1 MGKGLSFLLI
11 LQNFSRL
18 WLSPLFIGFSKDCN
32 TILKI
37 LHPISLRMISL
48 RCGKAFG
55 KLGLPWER
63 ESSLA
68 NSISRDS
75 IQPDDSSLFP
85 FSSRCLVRLSVC
97 PSVWLA
103 VSKSRE
109 KCNFSTYLPIR
120 QYILL
125 LFFLF
130 PFFPFFLSFSPSS
143 LFFFCSCWKEIH
155 FSLSFLGG
163 KRRKKERK
171 REREEEEEKRRP
183 YLVISGLMSAR
194 IKRGREI

>member
-97 PSVWLA
+97 LSYWL
-103 VSKSRE
+103 SRNLE
-109 KCNFSTYLPIR
+109 KNVISLPTYLSGNI
-120 QYILL
+120 YSY
-125 LFFLF
+125 FSFSF
-130 PFFPFFLSFSPSS
+130 PFSHSSSHSPPLPLSSSVRVEKKSISLFLSS
-143 LFFFCSCWKEIH
+143 EER
-155 FSLSFLGG
+155 GE
-163 KRRKKERK
+163 KRREA